1 MQDNESTMTEE
12 MDRYGRQ
19 PGPEDYADDDPAHFL
34 QALTTDQGQPQQ
46 GEKHFDQDM
55 PCVIHVPSMSNLMLY
70 ITYLK

>member
-34 QALTTDQGQPQQ
+34 QALTTDQG
-46 GEKHFDQDM
+46 
-55 PCVIHVPSMSNLMLY
+55 
-70 ITYLK
+70 